1 MQKRKMVLKLAQAPT
16 IGGRVAALIDA
27 YWGSRGLRRAA
38 ADLGVSHPTLSRVV
52 NDHDTDAKF
61 LVIDAFNRGLDV
73 PFGWLA
79 GETKDPLPATDS
91 EGRPLVAGVPRWRR
105 ALAALDLDRPMHR
118 ELSELPYAVWRYTTV
133 VGDDLASVPK
143 QARAF
148 DKATAE
154 LLTESL
160 NTWSA
165 LLEAAEQATGQPS
178 MAVLLQKHRLRTQL
192 MCATALG
199 GRGFERE
206 FGSALKEWFDEHHAS
221 SRA

>member
-1 MQKRKMVLKLAQAPT
+1 MVLKITQAPT
-16 IGGRVAALIDA
+16 LGGRVAALVEA
-27 YWGSRGLRRAA
+27 YWGKRGLRRAA

-52 NDHDTDAKF
+52 NDHDTDARF

-79 GETKDPLPATDS
+79 GESKDPLPTSDP

-105 ALAALDLDRPMHR
+105 ALAELRLDGPMHR
-118 ELSELPYAVWRYTTV
+118 EVAELPYAVWRYATL
-133 VGDDLASVPK
+133 VGGDLDSQPK
-143 QARAF
+143 RARSYRE
-148 DKATAE
+148 ATME
-154 LLTESL
+154 SLTASL

-165 LLEAAEQATGQPS
+165 LMEVSEDAIGQPG

-192 MCATALG
+192 LCATGLG

-206 FGSALKEWFDEHHAS
+206 FGGALKKWFDEYHS
-221 SRA
+221 SRRS